1 MKIWEAMTATEF
13 TEAGKSLKETIAIC
27 AATKPMKH
35 TWSVGARANAY
46 TRMMKDC
53 GREEVAKNATDAIRR
68 QDMKNT
74 LGDLNNHLFAQL
86 EKLGDDD
93 LTGEELESELKRT
106 DAICDISEQIIK
118 NGELQYKAM
127 KHMDEYGYERQKAVP
142 EMLEVHA
149 GGRTINERLARRS
162 DRLAA

>member
-1 MKIWEAMTATEF
+1 
-13 TEAGKSLKETIAIC
+13 
-27 AATKPMKH
+27 
-35 TWSVGARANAY
+35 
-46 TRMMKDC
+46 
-53 GREEVAKNATDAIRR
+53 
-68 QDMKNT
+68 MKNT

-142 EMLEVHA
+142 VRKTESSSGNA
-149 GGRTINERLARRS
+149 RSSCGGGANHK
-162 DRLAA
+162 